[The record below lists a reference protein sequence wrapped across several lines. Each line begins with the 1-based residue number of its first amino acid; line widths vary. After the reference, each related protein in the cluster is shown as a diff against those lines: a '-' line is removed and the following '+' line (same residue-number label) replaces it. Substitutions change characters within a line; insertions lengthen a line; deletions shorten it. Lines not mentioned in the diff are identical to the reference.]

1 MASRWIVRRSVV
13 VVVEILLVLALT
25 TPREVLAWGDNG
37 HRIVAHLAARL
48 LTESAGHQVSEL
60 LVEGESL
67 DSVAGWADG
76 LRGSFNNP
84 GSRPE
89 TARWH
94 FVDIPLMSEYDA
106 ARDCPETPNGS
117 CVVAAVGAF
126 QDVLA
131 NKRPG
136 YYANSRAES
145 LKFLVHLVG
154 DLHQPLHCV
163 DDGDAGGNLK
173 KVVWL
178 GGEVTKLHAVWD
190 DGILGESMRRAKIF
204 EPLKYA
210 DRLYSELTAQ
220 QRQEA
225 KPPASPTP
233 TVVGRA
239 TLEGWTTATHAIARR
254 AYADIGAPDE
264 NNRYHLGTAYYTAHK
279 AEVDEQLKRAGI
291 RLARIL
297 NETLR

>member
-1 MASRWIVRRSVV
+1 MATPTIVRRGVV
-13 VVVEILLVLALT
+13 LAEILLVLLLT
-25 TPREVLAWGDNG
+25 TPGAVIAWGENG

-67 DSVAGWADG
+67 DSVAVWADS
-76 LRGSFNNP
+76 LRGSFNSP
-84 GSRPE
+84 GIRPE

-94 FVDIPLMSEYDA
+94 FVDIPLKSEYDVV
-106 ARDCPETPNGS
+106 RDCPETPNGS
-117 CVVAAVGAF
+117 CVVAAVAMF
-126 QDVLA
+126 QDVLT

-178 GGEVTKLHAVWD
+178 SGEVTKLHAVWD
-190 DGILGESMRRAKIF
+190 EGILGESMRRAKVF

-210 DRLYSELTAQ
+210 DRLFAELSSQ

-225 KPPASPTP
+225 KPPTSPAP
-233 TVVGRA
+233 TVVDRA
-239 TLEGWTTATHAIARR
+239 TLEGWATATHAIGRR
-254 AYADIGAPDE
+254 AYADIGTPDE
-264 NNRYHLGTAYYTAHK
+264 SNRYHLGTAYYNAHK
-279 AEVDEQLKRAGI
+279 VEVDDQLKRAGI
-291 RLARIL
+291 RLARVL
-297 NETLR
+297 NENLR